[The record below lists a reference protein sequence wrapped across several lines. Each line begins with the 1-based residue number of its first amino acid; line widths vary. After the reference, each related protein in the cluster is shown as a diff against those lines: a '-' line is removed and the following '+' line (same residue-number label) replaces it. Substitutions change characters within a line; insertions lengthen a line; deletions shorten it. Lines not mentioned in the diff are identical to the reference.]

1 MPLISET
8 VGGLSTAGDEPFTG
22 RSAAIGSGAAWNA
35 HVSASSVKSLPSGR
49 NLDRIISVLSP
60 VSPLHLRLF
69 VSLQRRRNNFN
80 FGLRMNLNNYILSSE
95 DHGSLLLTQLNPWN
109 CSSLAECCIRAGGTL
124 QLIVKLNVQN
134 NFNFS
139 FWTSFSSNNAT
150 WRIVL

>member
-49 NLDRIISVLSP
+49 HLDRIISVLSP

-69 VSLQRRRNNFN
+69 VSLQRQVHEIISILPFEWIWIITFSLPRITVRYSLRN
-80 FGLRMNLNNYILSSE
+80 LIR
-95 DHGSLLLTQLNPWN
+95 
-109 CSSLAECCIRAGGTL
+109 ECCIRAGGTL

-134 NFNFS
+134 NFSFS